1 MLGKFG
7 SSVEQKNDALVMQVA
22 AELLNALKIQDKDQF
37 LKDFVTTLFNTIY
50 IPFIIGVEDSRW
62 SLWGQ
67 VRVCVHEHQ
76 HVIQGGRD
84 GWAQFS
90 SKYLTSS
97 SFRAGCEGEAF
108 GCDLEMEF
116 WRTGQILNIDQ
127 RASVLKG
134 YGCSDEDIEMV
145 KQMLNIRADVVRQGV
160 IETESAKVAIDWLEA
175 HVDGLRELR

>member
-1 MLGKFG
+1 
-7 SSVEQKNDALVMQVA
+7 
-22 AELLNALKIQDKDQF
+22 
-37 LKDFVTTLFNTIY
+37 
-50 IPFIIGVEDSRW
+50 
-62 SLWGQ
+62 
-67 VRVCVHEHQ
+67 
-76 HVIQGGRD
+76 
-84 GWAQFS
+84 
-90 SKYLTSS
+90 
-97 SFRAGCEGEAF
+97 
-108 GCDLEMEF
+108 MEF